1 MSFRQLFVDPGA
13 KPGFALFHDGA
24 LVNWGDDWESFQVPD
39 GQKYDELVLEDQHA
53 AASIYRN
60 GRKVRVSRK
69 SQGGLFFVAGRLFER
84 FTATA
89 KYRVPILTWR
99 GALWPGVARVPKHVI
114 LARLEKLV
122 APEVWAGQTDDTR
135 EAIGI
140 GLAWQRMTAA
150 ARKKCL
156 VKT

>member
-1 MSFRQLFVDPGA
+1 MSRQLFVDPGA
-13 KPGFALFHDGA
+13 KGGFALFIDGV
-24 LVNWGDDWESFQVPD
+24 LENWGHAPEDFDAPD
-39 GQKYDELVLEDQHA
+39 GEPYDALVLEDQHA

-69 SQGGLFFVAGRLFER
+69 SQGGLFFIAGRLFER
-84 FTATA
+84 FPAA
-89 KYRVPILTWR
+89 MKFRVPILVWR
-99 GALWPGVARVPKHVI
+99 GALWPGVARVPKKVV

-122 APEVWAGQTDDTR
+122 DPHVWAGQTDDTR

-140 GLAWQRMTAA
+140 GMAWQKMTAA